1 MHNTAMLQR
10 PANERFLTPEQ
21 LGRRSRRVWFVFAFL
36 SAAIIAAGLY
46 GANFYG
52 RLSAIETLQR
62 QGHTDANLKVAL
74 LRAVLE
80 RPRALP
86 LLLADDQQVRD
97 ALADKHIDDV
107 VALDR
112 KLESLVSGTSASV
125 LYVTGKDGVAMASSN
140 WREPLS
146 FVGNDYSFRDY
157 FRKAMET
164 GTAEHYAL
172 GTVSNRPGLYI
183 SRRVGDVGSALGV
196 VVVKMEFDQLEA
208 DWSETGRPAYVT
220 DERGVVLITSL
231 PSWRF
236 MTTTPLAREEADAI
250 RKSLQFG
257 AAPLS
262 PLPVSHPEKVGP
274 DATIVRA
281 ILPGSSAAEY
291 LRLTVAVPS
300 TPWQLGYLIPTD
312 QAIASSVRETR
323 FLALTVLL
331 PILAFA
337 AFLLRRRDVS
347 AMQIAVNRIAREEL
361 ERRVLERTE
370 DLSQARDRLEAEI
383 ADHRATEAKLQGVQQ
398 DLVQANRL
406 AILGQVAAG
415 VAHEINQPVATI
427 RAYAENANVFLDRQQ
442 TEPVKENLSA
452 IAALTERIGTI
463 TEELK
468 AFARKGRT
476 APEPVD
482 LRSVIEGAVV
492 LLRSRFAGRLDA
504 LKIELPPTG
513 LGVVGTRI
521 RLEQVLINLFQNA
534 LEALEGCDQAKVEVS
549 VRETSNEVEVVVSDN
564 GPGIPATILDSLFT
578 PFNTSKE
585 KGLGLGLVISKDIVV
600 DYGGRIDVE
609 SNGSGTRFT
618 VHLRKATP

>member
-36 SAAIIAAGLY
+36 SAAVIAAGLY
-46 GANFYG
+46 GANVFG
-52 RLSAIETLQR
+52 RLSAIEAVQR

-236 MTTTPLAREEADAI
+236 MTTAPLARQEADAI

-262 PLPVSHPEKVGP
+262 PLPVSHAEKVGP

-291 LRLTVAVPS
+291 LRLTVAIPS

-323 FLALTVLL
+323 FLTSTVLL
-331 PILAFA
+331 PILALA

-347 AMQIAVNRIAREEL
+347 AMQIAVSRIAREEL
-361 ERRVLERTE
+361 ERRVLERTD

-482 LRSVIEGAVV
+482 LRSVIEGAVI

-534 LEALEGCDQAKVEVS
+534 LEALEGRDRAKVEVS
-549 VRETSNEVEVVVSDN
+549 VHETSDEVEIVVSDN
-564 GPGIPATILDSLFT
+564 GPGIPAAILESLFT

-609 SNGSGTRFT
+609 SNDSGTRFT

>member
-21 LGRRSRRVWFVFAFL
+21 VGRRSRRVWFVFAFL

-52 RLSAIETLQR
+52 RLSAIEGLQR

-112 KLESLVSGTSASV
+112 KLESLVTGTSASV

-442 TEPVKENLSA
+442 TDPVKENLSA

-534 LEALEGCDQAKVEVS
+534 LEALEGRDQAKVEVS
-549 VRETSNEVEVVVSDN
+549 VRETLDEVEVVVSDN

-609 SNGSGTRFT
+609 SNGSGTRFI

>member
-1 MHNTAMLQR
+1 MHNMSMLQR
-10 PANERFLTPEQ
+10 PLTERFLTPEQ
-21 LGRRSRRVWFVFAFL
+21 LSRRSRRVWLIFAL
-36 SAAIIAAGLY
+36 LCAVVIGAALY
-46 GANFYG
+46 GASFYG
-52 RLSAIETLQR
+52 RLAAIETLQR

-97 ALADKHIDDV
+97 ALAGRLPDAV

-125 LYVTGKDGVAMASSN
+125 LYVVGKDGIAMASSN

-157 FRKAMET
+157 FSKAMEA

-183 SRRVGDVGSALGV
+183 SRRVGDANSALGV

-220 DERGVVLITSL
+220 DEHGVVLITSL

-236 MTTTPLAREEADAI
+236 MTTAPLSRENAATI

-262 PLPVSHPEKVGP
+262 PLPISRPEAVGP

-291 LRLTVAVPS
+291 LRLTTTIPS
-300 TPWQLGYLIPTD
+300 TPWQLGYLVPTD
-312 QAIASSVRETR
+312 QPIASSVRETR

-337 AFLLRRRDVS
+337 AFLLRRRHVS
-347 AMQIAVNRIAREEL
+347 AMQIAVSRIAREEL

-383 ADHRATEAKLQGVQQ
+383 ADHRTTEAKLQGVQQ

-415 VAHEINQPVATI
+415 VAHEINQPLATI
-427 RAYAENANVFLDRQQ
+427 RAYAENANIFLDRRQ
-442 TEPVKENLSA
+442 TEPVKDNLSA
-452 IAALTERIGTI
+452 IAALTERISTI

-482 LRSVIEGAVV
+482 LRSVIEGAVI

-504 LKIELPPTG
+504 LKIELPPVG
-513 LGVVGTRI
+513 LNVIGTRI

-534 LEALEGCDQAKVEVS
+534 LEALDGHEQAKVEVS
-549 VRETSNEVEVVVSDN
+549 VQEMPENVQIAISDN
-564 GPGIPATILDSLFT
+564 GPGIPTAILDSLFT

-585 KGLGLGLVISKDIVV
+585 KGLGLGLVISKDIIV
-600 DYGGRIDVE
+600 DYGGSIDVE
-609 SNGSGTRFT
+609 SDESGTRFT
-618 VHLRKATP
+618 IHLRRATT